1 MSASCNAT
9 SAQLNTCVG
18 KQRTHLHTH
27 LHTHDN
33 SNQRTKHKQPQ
44 G

>member
-9 SAQLNTCVG
+9 SAQLNTSAG
-18 KQRTHLHTH
+18 KQHTN